1 MGLLSQ
7 NKYCAVVNL
16 FSNYEDIEIKMRQL
30 GAIDLRQYYER
41 HYKRYARYKLRMKI
55 LAEKKAKK
63 IARIAEERGVDV
75 SQIDPGSVSDVSDVS
90 DRELGS
96 GVSSMTEAEDF
107 LEMLSQKED
116 YESDVFVNRASI
128 ELDLNDFVP
137 AQELKYHEENIT
149 ESPYYNFY
157 DSNAEIPI
165 ESIEEPKLEI
175 PDVLKIYLFPRGDM
189 SQFPPPEKSSKLG
202 VFDYYLMDA
211 ASVLPVIALDVQ
223 LHEKVADYCAAPGGK
238 ALLMALTL
246 RPSLL
251 FLNDKS
257 ISRTSRLKTVFN
269 TYIPQIESIRNT
281 IQFNQDDAK
290 TLIRPNTFDKILV
303 DAICTND
310 RHSVSENDNNWFK
323 PSRLQ
328 ERIKLPEEQ
337 MAILFAGLMS
347 LRRGGSLVYSTC
359 SLSPIQNDGV
369 VHMALKK
376 IWEETNNIYAIR
388 DLKETLRPLRGLY
401 RMNNSFKYGTQVV
414 PFMPSNC
421 GPMYVSKI
429 QRIQ

>member
-1 MGLLSQ
+1 
-7 NKYCAVVNL
+7 
-16 FSNYEDIEIKMRQL
+16 
-30 GAIDLRQYYER
+30 
-41 HYKRYARYKLRMKI
+41 MKI

-63 IARIAEERGVDV
+63 IAKIAEERGIDV
-75 SQIDPGSVSDVSDVS
+75 SQIDAGSVSDVSDVS
-90 DRELGS
+90 DRELAS

-116 YESDVFVNRASI
+116 YGNDGFVNKAST
-128 ELDLNDFVP
+128 ELDLNNFVP
-137 AQELKYHEENIT
+137 IQELIYKEETIT
-149 ESPYYNFY
+149 EKPYYQFY
-157 DSNAEIPI
+157 DSNSEVPI
-165 ESIEEPKLEI
+165 EHIEEPKLEI
-175 PDVLKIYLFPRGDM
+175 PECLKIYMFPRGDM
-189 SQFPPPEKSSKLG
+189 SQFPPPEKTSKLG

-211 ASVLPVIALDVQ
+211 ASVLPVLALDIQ
-223 LHEKVADYCAAPGGK
+223 LNDKVADYCAAPGGK

-246 RPSLL
+246 RPSHL

-257 ISRTSRLKTVFN
+257 LSRTSRLKNVFN
-269 TYIPQIESIRNT
+269 TYIPDIQSIKNT
-281 IQFNQDDAK
+281 IHYNQEDAK
-290 TLIRPNTFDKILV
+290 TLVKPDTFDKILI

-337 MAILFAGLMS
+337 MGILFAGLLS
-347 LRRGGSLVYSTC
+347 LRKGGSLVYSTC

-376 IWEETNNIYAIR
+376 IWQETNHIYAVC
-388 DLKETLRPLRGLY
+388 DLKETLRPLRGVY
-401 RMNNSFKYGTQVV
+401 RLNYFKYGTQVV

-429 QRIQ
+429 KRIQ